1 MSFKCEI
8 HEQTLEGK
16 DWQLCVYSNSS
27 IVSNF
32 KFHAAHFYRF
42 LDTLSIR
49 RMRLYQVLR
58 ENGLLNYFCK
68 QSWQPCITS
77 RLSVSHL
84 AANRWEIDRIIVLSI
99 ESSETKWR
107 HDTAVLFL
115 KERNRREID
124 SIRLDL
130 TFQWKKKKKKKR
142 KKVNSRCS
150 FLINT
155 HSIYK
160 KESHCSV

>member
-16 DWQLCVYSNSS
+16 DWQHCVYSNSS

-124 SIRLDL
+124 STWLD
-130 TFQWKKKKKKKR
+130 FPVEEEEEKKKKKSELAMFF
-142 KKVNSRCS
+142 N
-150 FLINT
+150 
-155 HSIYK
+155 
-160 KESHCSV
+160 

>member
-16 DWQLCVYSNSS
+16 DWQHCVYSNSS

-124 SIRLDL
+124 STWLD
-130 TFQWKKKKKKKR
+130 FPVEEEEEEKKKKSELAMFF
-142 KKVNSRCS
+142 N
-150 FLINT
+150 
-155 HSIYK
+155 
-160 KESHCSV
+160 